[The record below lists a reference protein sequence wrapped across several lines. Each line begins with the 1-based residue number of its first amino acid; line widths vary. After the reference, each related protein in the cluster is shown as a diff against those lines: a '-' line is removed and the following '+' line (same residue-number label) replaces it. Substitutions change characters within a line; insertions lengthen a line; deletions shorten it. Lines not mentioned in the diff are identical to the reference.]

1 MKSALKI
8 KDNEKTAIIL
18 SILEKFIFVFMI
30 IKQNSISKINEKAF
44 SNIKKFF
51 PIKIVLI
58 IIQKNAINIMLGI
71 SKIIFLHIPLL
82 SKKQLIAASANGTQE
97 PNGAITMTGQIN
109 NEIIIKV
116 L

>member
-1 MKSALKI
+1 
-8 KDNEKTAIIL
+8 
-18 SILEKFIFVFMI
+18 
-30 IKQNSISKINEKAF
+30 
-44 SNIKKFF
+44 
-51 PIKIVLI
+51 
-58 IIQKNAINIMLGI
+58 MLGI